1 MVNASFTIHK
11 DVAVTINSG
20 LVPLEKDLTLEY
32 KKHPECAISRKTTL
46 LHNSLGKNYSGSINF
61 IYCKGVRNPICKS
74 LISEENNK
82 IKKKNVKRAIFIS
95 VTRNFGNSGEKSY
108 PK

>member
-82 IKKKNVKRAIFIS
+82 IKKKTSKEQFLS
-95 VTRNFGNSGEKSY
+95 V
-108 PK
+108 